1 MTAEATGF
9 GYYERAGRGYAD
21 RRQPDPRIAAAIV
34 RALGDARTVVN
45 VGAGAGSYEP
55 ADRDVVAVEPSSVM
69 LGQRSNRASC
79 VRGIAEALPFA
90 DGTFDAAMAVL
101 TIHHWSD
108 WRRGLAE
115 MQRVA
120 GRTVVLTYD
129 TDEGSRLWLF
139 DYFPAMLERD
149 RERMPALDAVREA
162 LGGESTPVLVPHDC
176 TDGFLG
182 AYWREPHAYFDDNV
196 RLRMSGFAML
206 APAELEEGLAALA
219 ADLRSGAWEARY
231 GELLGRQ
238 DVDLGYRLIVS
249 PER

>member
-1 MTAEATGF
+1 VTAEATGF

-21 RRQPDPRIAAAIV
+21 RRRPDPRIAAAIV

-55 ADRDVVAVEPSSVM
+55 VGRDVVAVEPSAVM

-79 VRGIAEALPFA
+79 VRGVAEALPFA
-90 DGTFDAAMAVL
+90 HDTFDAAMAVL

-120 GRTVVLTYD
+120 RRTVVLTYD
-129 TDEGSRLWLF
+129 TAEGSRLWLF
-139 DYFPAMLERD
+139 DYFPVMLARD
-149 RERMPALDAVREA
+149 RERMPELDAVREA
-162 LGGESTPVLVPHDC
+162 LGGDIVPVPVPHDC

-182 AYWREPHAYFDDNV
+182 AYWREPSAYFDENV
-196 RLRMSGFAML
+196 RSRMSGFAML
-206 APAELEEGLAALA
+206 APAEVQEGLAALA
-219 ADLRSGAWEARY
+219 ADLRSGAWAARY
-231 GELLGRQ
+231 GHLLGEQ
-238 DVDLGYRLIVS
+238 EIDLGYRLVAS
-249 PER
+249 RV